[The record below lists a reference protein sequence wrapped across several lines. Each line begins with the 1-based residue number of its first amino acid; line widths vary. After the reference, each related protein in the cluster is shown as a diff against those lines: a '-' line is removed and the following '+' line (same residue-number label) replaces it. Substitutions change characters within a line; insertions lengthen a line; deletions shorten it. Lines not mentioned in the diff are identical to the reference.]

1 MPGACEDVVNV
12 LSGAPSLPAQAGPAA
27 ATELSDRKVPWPGL
41 ATASAAFGVVL
52 DNEMLAR
59 FARYRDLLLSWNDRF
74 NLTAIR
80 EPEEIE
86 RRLFLDALAM
96 VPALDRTV
104 TAMAE
109 RTEKVL
115 RLVDVGS
122 GAGLPGLAL
131 KIARPEIDVTLV
143 DATAKKVSFLEAV
156 ITELALPAIRP
167 VHGRAEDLGQDSAY
181 RGQFDL
187 ATARAVASLPV
198 LLEYVMPLLDVG
210 GTALLPKGLAIED
223 EIRQGQKA
231 AAKLGARIVVTDR
244 LLDTTTRLVVVA
256 KRSPTPAQYPRR
268 TGIPSR
274 TPLGSGT

>member
-1 MPGACEDVVNV
+1 MPGACEDVVNL
-12 LSGAPSLPAQAGPAA
+12 LSGAPSLPAQSGPAA
-27 ATELSDRKVPWPGL
+27 ATDLSDRQVPWPGL
-41 ATASAAFGVVL
+41 ASASAAVGVVL
-52 DNEMLAR
+52 DNETLAR
-59 FARYRDLLLSWNDRF
+59 FARYRDLLLSWNVRF

-96 VPALDRTV
+96 VPALDRV
-104 TAMAE
+104 VAPMAK

-131 KIARPEIDVTLV
+131 KIARPEIDVTLI

-156 ITELALPAIRP
+156 IAELALPAVRA

-198 LLEYVMPLLDVG
+198 LLEYVMPLLDIG
-210 GTALLPKGLAIED
+210 GSALLPKGLTIDD
-223 EIRQGQKA
+223 EIRQGQRA
-231 AAKLGARIVVTDR
+231 AAKLGARIVATDR
-244 LLDTTTRLVVVA
+244 LSDTTTRLVVVVKHA
-256 KRSPTPAQYPRR
+256 PTPAQYPRR
-268 TGIPSR
+268 IGIPSR
-274 TPLGSGT
+274 TPLGTGT